1 MSSEWPTVTLGEY
14 CIKIGSG
21 ATPKGGSK
29 VYKPFGE
36 ICLIRSQN
44 IYNEGFNPN
53 GLVYIDDLAAEK
65 LKNVTVEEND
75 VLLNITGD
83 SVARVC
89 LAKKKFLPARVNQH
103 VAIIRPDDKQFDSRF
118 VRYLLS
124 SPSYQNTLLS
134 IAAVGATRNALTK
147 GMIEK
152 LEVLKPPLEQQVKIA
167 NYLEVLERKIELN
180 TESNQTL
187 EVIVQTLFKSW
198 FVDFDPVKAKM
209 EALAAGGSQADA
221 ELAAMSVISAKTPE
235 ELNSLKES
243 SPEARSKLQDTA
255 ALFPSAMLE
264 SELGL
269 IPEGW
274 HVDYLGDHLTVLQT
288 GSRPKGGVGGITEGV
303 PSVGAENILGVGK
316 YTYGKEKFVSR
327 EFFEKLKRGVV
338 EDFDFLLY
346 KDGGKPGEF
355 KPRVS
360 MFGCGFPYSEFA
372 INEHVFRMRSE
383 SLGQAFLYFQV
394 GHKRVLDELAN
405 RGGKAAIPGINQTD
419 VKTIPIIVPD
429 SSGVLERFNEFSKKI
444 LENILKTSNESNQLA
459 KVRDT
464 LLPKL
469 LSGEID
475 LSSEALG

>member
-29 VYKPFGE
+29 VYKPSGE

-44 IYNEGFNPN
+44 IFNEGFNPN

-134 IAAVGATRNALTK
+134 IAAVGATRDALTK

-187 EVIVQTLFKSW
+187 EVIAQTLFKSW

-209 EALAAGGSQADA
+209 EALAAGGSMAEA
-221 ELAAMSVISAKTPE
+221 ELAAMSVISAKTAE
-235 ELNSLKES
+235 ELKSLKES
-243 SPEARSKLQDTA
+243 NPEAYSKLQDTA
-255 ALFPSAMLE
+255 ALFPSTMQE
-264 SELGL
+264 SEFGL

-274 HVDYLGDHLTVLQT
+274 DIKPFSKLAKLDTTSVKPNSCPDKVWEHFSIPAFDTHSSPSFELGKTIKSGKYKVNRYSILSSKLNPHFPRTWWPDVEDDKDAICSTEFMQFVPIKEDQRSFIYGMIVSAPFQQGILARVTGST
-288 GSRPKGGVGGITEGV
+288 GSRQRAQP
-303 PSVGAENILGVGK
+303 P
-316 YTYGKEKFVSR
+316 
-327 EFFEKLKRGVV
+327 
-338 EDFDFLLY
+338 
-346 KDGGKPGEF
+346 
-355 KPRVS
+355 
-360 MFGCGFPYSEFA
+360 
-372 INEHVFRMRSE
+372 
-383 SLGQAFLYFQV
+383 QV
-394 GHKRVLDELAN
+394 ANMDVL
-405 RGGKAAIPGINQTD
+405 
-419 VKTIPIIVPD
+419 VPD
-429 SSGVLERFNEFSKKI
+429 DSLILAYSDRIHPLHETSAKNIKLNLVL
-444 LENILKTSNESNQLA
+444 SNL
-459 KVRDT
+459 RDT

-475 LSSEALG
+475 LSSEALR